1 MNDSSNMDLECS
13 ICFDTKSVDKITF
26 LPCIHFLC
34 SQCYEQLKKNEC
46 PFCKNKLREEEEEDS
61 YDETENE
68 YHDTEFEMLIAGSS
82 ENRRRRKN
90 KKMEKRIMKI
100 MKNNNEVIISIGRR
114 NTYEILSSMDN

>member
-1 MNDSSNMDLECS
+1 MNDISNMDLECS
-13 ICFDTKSVDKITF
+13 ICFDTKSVCKITF

-46 PFCKNKLREEEEEDS
+46 PFCKNKLREEEEDS

-68 YHDTEFEMLIAGSS
+68 YHDTDFEMLIAGSS

-100 MKNNNEVIISIGRR
+100 TKNNNEVIISIGRR
-114 NTYEILSSMDN
+114 NTYEILSSLEN